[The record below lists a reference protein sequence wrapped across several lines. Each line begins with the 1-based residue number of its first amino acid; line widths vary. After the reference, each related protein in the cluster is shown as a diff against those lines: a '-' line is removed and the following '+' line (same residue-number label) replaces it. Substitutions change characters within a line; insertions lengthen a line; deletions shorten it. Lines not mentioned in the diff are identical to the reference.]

1 MLPVNPPDAVES
13 IFRDEDVVMA
23 MGIGPSELFVLRE
36 AQSMVRK
43 DTDTMDPLFFDKV
56 RRLCRVFNGIGDTG
70 NNGQ

>member
-23 MGIGPSELFVLRE
+23 MGIGPSELFVLRYT
-36 AQSMVRK
+36 QSMIRK
-43 DTDTMDPLFFDKV
+43 DTEAANPPFFDKV